1 MTGTKQPIKPANK
14 QIAESMYNKISMKTL
29 LNLRLVILVI
39 KGQIMA
45 ATLNWNDI
53 LKDYCSYLKLELS
66 LSENSVNA
74 YKSDISKL
82 LSFVGD
88 EKSCSCCSSRDKDN
102 TLIVTIDCPISK
114 SDIDSFFESKFNA
127 GMKIR
132 SQSRYLSSFRSFF
145 TFVGERYTDLELE
158 NPVVGMEMPK
168 LSRKLPNVLS
178 VNEIEAI
185 LNSFDL
191 SEAEGVRNRAIVE
204 MLYSCGLRV
213 SELVNLKMNDLF
225 FKENYIRVIG
235 KGDKQRLVPV
245 GEYAIASV
253 ENYFPIRWNTIVSAG
268 RRRGK
273 HTEDRSDINKIASD
287 SDETVFLNRR
297 GGKLTREM
305 IFTIIKRAALS
316 AGITKQISPHTFR
329 HSFATHLVEN
339 GADLRV
345 VQEMLGHESILT
357 TEIYTHVSRE
367 VWMKDILSKH
377 PLAGH

>member
-1 MTGTKQPIKPANK
+1 
-14 QIAESMYNKISMKTL
+14 
-29 LNLRLVILVI
+29 
-39 KGQIMA
+39 MA
-45 ATLNWNDI
+45 AMINWNEI
-53 LKDYCSYLKLELS
+53 LRDYCSYLKLELS

-82 LSFVGD
+82 LSFVGG
-88 EKSCSCCSSRDKDN
+88 ENHASCCSNRDKDN
-102 TLIVTIDCPISK
+102 TITGTIDRPIVK
-114 SDIDSFFESKFNA
+114 SDIDSFFEAKFKG
-127 GMKIR
+127 GMTIR

-145 TFVGERYTDLELE
+145 TFVGERYVDLELE
-158 NPVVGMEMPK
+158 NPVMGMEMPR

-178 VNEIEAI
+178 VSEIETI

-253 ENYFPIRWNTIVSAG
+253 ENYLPIRWNTIVSAG
-268 RRRGK
+268 QRRGK
-273 HTEDRSDINKIASD
+273 HSNVHTEINRIASD
-287 SDETVFLNRR
+287 SDETLFLNRR

-305 IFTIIKRAALS
+305 IFTIIKRAATS

-377 PLAGH
+377 PLSGH